1 MRNRF
6 YAPSRAAGA
15 SGRPLYPGASR
26 AAALVAACV
35 VVAACR
41 MPTHPDSVAPPTD
54 PFNPAATQ
62 LLDDTAWT
70 LATWR
75 STDGSERAIA
85 QAPGGR
91 ADESGNEHG
100 GQSAN
105 EAAGRPTLVFST
117 ATGQRRASGF
127 AGCNRFGASYSLESG
142 KLSFGPIVS
151 TRMAC
156 PGARGE
162 LEHAYLDALAHI
174 AKTGVQWR
182 APRQLQIITEDGA
195 TLRFNAA
202 SAH

>member
-1 MRNRF
+1 
-6 YAPSRAAGA
+6 
-15 SGRPLYPGASR
+15 
-26 AAALVAACV
+26 
-35 VVAACR
+35 

-70 LATWR
+70 LASWR
-75 STDGSERAIA
+75 DADGRERAIA
-85 QAPGGR
+85 QAPGES
-91 ADESGNEHG
+91 ADESGKRRG

-105 EAAGRPTLVFST
+105 EAAGRPTLVFSA

-127 AGCNRFGASYSLESG
+127 AGCNRFGASYSLKSG
-142 KLSFGPIVS
+142 KLSFGPLVS

-156 PGARGE
+156 PGARDE
-162 LEHAYLDALAHI
+162 FEHAYLNALTHI

-202 SAH
+202 SAP